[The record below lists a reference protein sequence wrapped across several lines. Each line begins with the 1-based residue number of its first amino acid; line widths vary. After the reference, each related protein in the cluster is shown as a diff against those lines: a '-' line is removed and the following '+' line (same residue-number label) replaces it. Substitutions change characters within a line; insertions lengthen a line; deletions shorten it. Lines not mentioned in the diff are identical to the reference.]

1 MAVLPRELEANENS
15 LFQRML
21 SVIRHRSRR
30 NLMRRNLHDAKEKLD
45 KVGFSVPP
53 HMVDFQT
60 PLGWAEKAVSVP
72 AARIRREGFRMLG
85 ESSLADDLELI
96 FEDRHNRRLE
106 AGATKSSL
114 KHGPAFV
121 FVTRGDVEKGEP
133 EVVFSAKS
141 ALEAT
146 CIQDPRTGI
155 VRAALELVGRNKALL
170 YLPGMVLSVDKGGA
184 NGWKVTAEYPQAHQL
199 VLCEPQIWDWD
210 LDRPFG
216 RSRITRPLIGSIH
229 QGVRT
234 LLLSDVTAEFFSR
247 PQRALMGASE
257 EHFTDKDGNPLDIWK
272 MITGSIWALPDVWD
286 DDEGK
291 LVRPKLEQLQ
301 QASMQP
307 HNDMFKGVALRVAS
321 ETSLPIGYLGVQE
334 NQPASADA
342 IRAAEADMISL
353 IEHQIEI
360 SYKLSS
366 LNLARK
372 ALAVLHDGLP
382 DSMLADLRGLS
393 VRFLDPGTPTVAA
406 RSDAALKYTQ
416 AFPNGDPQVA
426 MELYGLSEDQIKR
439 NLEYMRRNQ
448 SNSLVQELIKRN
460 ASTQP
465 ETPATPATPATA
477 EPAGQATGG
486 AGQGAS

>member
-1 MAVLPRELEANENS
+1 
-15 LFQRML
+15 
-21 SVIRHRSRR
+21 
-30 NLMRRNLHDAKEKLD
+30 
-45 KVGFSVPP
+45 
-53 HMVDFQT
+53 
-60 PLGWAEKAVSVP
+60 
-72 AARIRREGFRMLG
+72 
-85 ESSLADDLELI
+85 
-96 FEDRHNRRLE
+96 
-106 AGATKSSL
+106 
-114 KHGPAFV
+114 
-121 FVTRGDVEKGEP
+121 
-133 EVVFSAKS
+133 
-141 ALEAT
+141 
-146 CIQDPRTGI
+146 
-155 VRAALELVGRNKALL
+155 
-170 YLPGMVLSVDKGGA
+170 
-184 NGWKVTAEYPQAHQL
+184 
-199 VLCEPQIWDWD
+199 
-210 LDRPFG
+210 
-216 RSRITRPLIGSIH
+216 
-229 QGVRT
+229 
-234 LLLSDVTAEFFSR
+234 
-247 PQRALMGASE
+247 E

-460 ASTQP
+460 ASTQL
-465 ETPATPATPATA
+465 ETPATPATAGAT
-477 EPAGQATGG
+477 GQATEG
-486 AGQGAS
+486 AGQGDS